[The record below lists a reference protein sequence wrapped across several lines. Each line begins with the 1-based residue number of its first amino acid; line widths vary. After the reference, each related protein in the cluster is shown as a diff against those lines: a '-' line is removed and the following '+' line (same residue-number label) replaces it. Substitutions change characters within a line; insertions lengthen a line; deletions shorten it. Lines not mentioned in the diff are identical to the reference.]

1 MNYGLAFVFSYE
13 CFENALICIIS
24 IGPSIRLRPI
34 LNFPVTGIQ
43 AMESYVMIHVMM

>member
-24 IGPSIRLRPI
+24 IGPSTRLRPI
-34 LNFPVTGIQ
+34 LNFPVDSREDVI
-43 AMESYVMIHVMM
+43 ALFKS